1 MKSTNE
7 LSGLSNKE
15 VEEQIN
21 KGNIN
26 KMPNNNLKSNWR
38 IVAENVFTLFNLYNL
53 IIAIALICVKAYTN
67 VFFFAIITINVLI
80 GIIQEIHGKNLV
92 KKLSILNTS
101 KTNVIRNGKEKK
113 IEVEE
118 IVLGDLVVLNQ
129 GDQIP
134 SDSYVVEGE
143 VEVNEAL
150 LTGEADLISKK
161 KGDKLLSGSYI
172 VSGKCYAKVENVG
185 VNNFATKIINSA
197 KKHKTNNS
205 ELIRSMKLVTKFTS
219 FVIIPIGILLFVQAY
234 GIRQLPISESVII
247 TSAAL
252 LGMLPK
258 GLVLLITIALES
270 GVIKLAKKEVLVQDL
285 YSIESLAHIDTIC
298 LDKTGT
304 ITTGKMKV
312 SKVIMY
318 DDKLLPKNFNELMI
332 AFVNQMEDNN
342 ATFKALKK
350 YFKGDTIYEKQCN
363 VPFSSERKWSA
374 MSFKNIG
381 SIVVG
386 APEKLFLKSG
396 KEVPQ
401 DVIDLQKKGKRILGI
416 AFSNK
421 IISEHEL
428 PDLNIIALVVLEDPL
443 RKNAKEML
451 GYFKKQGVDIKVV
464 SGDNAITVS
473 NIAKAAGLDS
483 YDSYIDLSTINQDE
497 DIIDLVDKYS
507 IFARVLPHQKSI
519 IVKALQDKGH
529 KVAMTGDGVNDV
541 IALREADCSI
551 TLPDASDAAKQVS
564 QIVLLNHDFSI
575 LKDVIMEGRRVVNNI
590 TNVARIFFIKTIY
603 SILLSVFCII
613 TNIGFPFIPIQ
624 ITLIDLVIE
633 AYTSFFITFERNEK
647 QIKGTF
653 LKTALI
659 NALPFALVIV
669 LNIII
674 LTFMGG
680 ILGIE
685 QDKLITIMYLLIGF
699 TSILAVQEVC
709 IPFNKRHLFLFIT
722 TIIGFFASV
731 ILFKDILK
739 LNSITLKQFMV
750 FIVFA
755 IINYILIFVK
765 RIYYKKILNR

>member
-197 KKHKTNNS
+197 KKYKTNNS

-318 DDKLLPKNFNELMI
+318 DDKLLSKNFN
-332 AFVNQMEDNN
+332 
-342 ATFKALKK
+342 
-350 YFKGDTIYEKQCN
+350 
-363 VPFSSERKWSA
+363 
-374 MSFKNIG
+374 
-381 SIVVG
+381 
-386 APEKLFLKSG
+386 
-396 KEVPQ
+396 
-401 DVIDLQKKGKRILGI
+401 
-416 AFSNK
+416 
-421 IISEHEL
+421 
-428 PDLNIIALVVLEDPL
+428 
-443 RKNAKEML
+443 
-451 GYFKKQGVDIKVV
+451 
-464 SGDNAITVS
+464 
-473 NIAKAAGLDS
+473 
-483 YDSYIDLSTINQDE
+483 
-497 DIIDLVDKYS
+497 
-507 IFARVLPHQKSI
+507 
-519 IVKALQDKGH
+519 
-529 KVAMTGDGVNDV
+529 
-541 IALREADCSI
+541 
-551 TLPDASDAAKQVS
+551 
-564 QIVLLNHDFSI
+564 
-575 LKDVIMEGRRVVNNI
+575 
-590 TNVARIFFIKTIY
+590 
-603 SILLSVFCII
+603 
-613 TNIGFPFIPIQ
+613 
-624 ITLIDLVIE
+624 
-633 AYTSFFITFERNEK
+633 
-647 QIKGTF
+647 
-653 LKTALI
+653 
-659 NALPFALVIV
+659 
-669 LNIII
+669 
-674 LTFMGG
+674 
-680 ILGIE
+680 
-685 QDKLITIMYLLIGF
+685 
-699 TSILAVQEVC
+699 
-709 IPFNKRHLFLFIT
+709 
-722 TIIGFFASV
+722 
-731 ILFKDILK
+731 
-739 LNSITLKQFMV
+739 
-750 FIVFA
+750 
-755 IINYILIFVK
+755 
-765 RIYYKKILNR
+765 